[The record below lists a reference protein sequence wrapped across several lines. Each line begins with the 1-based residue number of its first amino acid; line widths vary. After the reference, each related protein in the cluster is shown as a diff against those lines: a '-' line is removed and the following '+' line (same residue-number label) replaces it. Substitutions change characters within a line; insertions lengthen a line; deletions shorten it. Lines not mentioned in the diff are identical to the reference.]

1 MTEQRVFFHHLK
13 PYAVPDSLDEL
24 HGPASGWVELSHSL
38 YWAPGSR
45 RFNLDDESG
54 VKRVYVS
61 ALAEGTL
68 ADVQALVNADRLVEI
83 WEDLFLPT
91 RVRDLWEDR
100 FPGLAAKPAGLG
112 SVS

>member
-13 PYAVPDSLDEL
+13 PYAVPDSLAEL
-24 HGPASGWVELSHSL
+24 HGPASGFVELPHSL

-45 RFNLDDESG
+45 RFNLDEDHG
-54 VKRVYVS
+54 LKRVYVS

-68 ADVQALVNADRLVEI
+68 ADVQALVNANRLVEI
-83 WEDLFLPT
+83 WDDLILPT

-100 FPGLAAKPAGLG
+100 FPSLTARPQHA
-112 SVS
+112 

>member
-13 PYAVPDSLDEL
+13 PYAVPNSLDEL
-24 HGPASGWVELSHSL
+24 HGPSSGWVELSHSL

-45 RFNLDDESG
+45 RFNLDEDDG

-68 ADVQALVNADRLVEI
+68 ADVQDLVNADRLAEI
-83 WEDLFLPT
+83 WDELVLPT
-91 RVRDLWEDR
+91 RVRDLWEKQ
-100 FPGLAAKPAGLG
+100 FPGFATKVQHA
-112 SVS
+112 

>member
-13 PYAVPDSLDEL
+13 PYPVPDSLDEL

-45 RFNLDDESG
+45 RFNLDDDSG
-54 VKRVYVS
+54 IKRVYIS

-68 ADVQALVNADRLVEI
+68 ADVQALVNKDRLVGLWDE
-83 WEDLFLPT
+83 LVLPR
-91 RVRDLWEDR
+91 RVRDLCEEQ
-100 FPGLAAKPAGLG
+100 FPHLRAPP
-112 SVS
+112 